1 MECQEEGLTTSE
13 TACRKGQKSCTL
25 RKASLGWFTQIP
37 GHGQIPGH
45 LIFLFEDLIMTF
57 IYEPEYCVWM
67 CVCEYRCQ

>member
-37 GHGQIPGH
+37 GHDCVTFCFAHLPPGPEGTFPA
-45 LIFLFEDLIMTF
+45 LPPLPFLLMAL
-57 IYEPEYCVWM
+57 P
-67 CVCEYRCQ
+67 